1 MEKGRSNETHILT
14 IRRGMGYRYKI
25 PALFIEGKYLEKW
38 GFPIGTRI
46 AIQCSKGELVIKP
59 ADMEDYI
66 KRNKEQPLTYI
77 TRLFDKDFN
86 QLDFLRWK
94 DYPSTEAVISA
105 CKELYANPVFKNKLR
120 ETAQFRI
127 ELLDGTTVYSSD
139 NSIFIKKRSTKK
151 PVKAVAEKS
160 KYTGK

>member
-1 MEKGRSNETHILT
+1 MKNANNSDIYAVFNVLLQ
-14 IRRGMGYRYKI
+14 YVS
-25 PALFIEGKYLEKW
+25 LKYM
-38 GFPIGTRI
+38 RNY
-46 AIQCSKGELVIKP
+46 S
-59 ADMEDYI
+59 YI

-77 TRLFDKDFN
+77 TRLFDRDFN

-105 CKELYANPVFKNKLR
+105 CKELYANPVFKNKLK

-139 NSIFIKKRSTKK
+139 NSIFIKKRSMKK
-151 PVKAVAEKS
+151 PVKAVAEES
-160 KYTGK
+160 KYTSK